1 MYLRVVT
8 SYKSIYWATIL
19 PIQQF
24 RNYCGKQMEY
34 FPLDIPTVAEIFNLS
49 KIKNNTIYLTY
60 ICTRLKYYFSRVIAL
75 KNIHLFH
82 VSPV

>member
-1 MYLRVVT
+1 
-8 SYKSIYWATIL
+8 
-19 PIQQF
+19 
-24 RNYCGKQMEY
+24 MEY

-60 ICTRLKYYFSRVIAL
+60 ICVRLKYYFSRVIAL

-82 VSPV
+82 VSHV